1 MIDWEPYGPIYSVAP
16 GIKKI
21 KDLPIIEY
29 DEHEE
34 RYLSLK
40 QKCKENIFID
50 DYFTKEISGT
60 EYNFFYGDV
69 SLSVRGDFNFASI
82 QSLSGDI
89 IQPDYLTYSERCIPP
104 NSEYEGNF
112 KGLKILEGS
121 CYSIYMEEKP
131 EMQIYEKKFLDDT
144 PNTDLTEEE
153 KGYFREV
160 VKRAC
165 VNEEWD
171 ELLKP
176 PSVDEQVE
184 DFIKEFFED
193 TESEELEQ
201 KDYLEE
207 FFKELEED
215 SDT

>member
-1 MIDWEPYGPIYSVAP
+1 MEI
-16 GIKKI
+16 IKFNAFDTEGKLVYCSYRKFEKGEKGTQI
-21 KDLPIIEY
+21 ERSLPFDKFIE
-29 DEHEE
+29 
-34 RYLSLK
+34 S
-40 QKCKENIFID
+40 EN
-50 DYFTKEISGT
+50 KLGE
-60 EYNFFYGDV
+60 
-69 SLSVRGDFNFASI
+69 
-82 QSLSGDI
+82 
-89 IQPDYLTYSERCIPP
+89 
-104 NSEYEGNF
+104 
-112 KGLKILEGS
+112 ILEGS
-121 CYSIYMEEKP
+121 CYSVYMEEKP

-160 VKRAC
+160 VKRAF
-165 VNEEWD
+165 VNEELD

-184 DFIKEFFED
+184 YFIKEFFED

>member
-1 MIDWEPYGPIYSVAP
+1 MEIVKFNAFDTEGKLVYCSYRKFEKGEKGTQIERS
-16 GIKKI
+16 
-21 KDLPIIEY
+21 LPFDKFIES
-29 DEHEE
+29 E
-34 RYLSLK
+34 
-40 QKCKENIFID
+40 
-50 DYFTKEISGT
+50 TKLGE
-60 EYNFFYGDV
+60 
-69 SLSVRGDFNFASI
+69 
-82 QSLSGDI
+82 
-89 IQPDYLTYSERCIPP
+89 
-104 NSEYEGNF
+104 
-112 KGLKILEGS
+112 ILEGS
-121 CYSIYMEEKP
+121 CYSVYMEEKP
-131 EMQIYEKKFLDDT
+131 EMQVYEKKFLDDT

-153 KGYFREV
+153 KDYFREV

>member
-1 MIDWEPYGPIYSVAP
+1 MEI
-16 GIKKI
+16 IKFNAFDTEGKLVYCSYRKFEKGEKGTQI
-21 KDLPIIEY
+21 ERSLPFDKFIES
-29 DEHEE
+29 E
-34 RYLSLK
+34 
-40 QKCKENIFID
+40 
-50 DYFTKEISGT
+50 TKLGE
-60 EYNFFYGDV
+60 
-69 SLSVRGDFNFASI
+69 
-82 QSLSGDI
+82 
-89 IQPDYLTYSERCIPP
+89 
-104 NSEYEGNF
+104 
-112 KGLKILEGS
+112 ILEGS
-121 CYSIYMEEKP
+121 CYSVYMEEKP

-144 PNTDLTEEE
+144 PNTDLTEGE
-153 KGYFREV
+153 KDYFRDI

-193 TESEELEQ
+193 TGSEELEQ

-215 SDT
+215 SDK

>member
-1 MIDWEPYGPIYSVAP
+1 MEI
-16 GIKKI
+16 IKFNAFDTEGKLVYCSYRKFEKGEKGTQI
-21 KDLPIIEY
+21 ERSLPFDKFIES
-29 DEHEE
+29 E
-34 RYLSLK
+34 
-40 QKCKENIFID
+40 
-50 DYFTKEISGT
+50 TKLGE
-60 EYNFFYGDV
+60 
-69 SLSVRGDFNFASI
+69 
-82 QSLSGDI
+82 
-89 IQPDYLTYSERCIPP
+89 
-104 NSEYEGNF
+104 
-112 KGLKILEGS
+112 ILEGS
-121 CYSIYMEEKP
+121 CYSVYMEEKS

-153 KGYFREV
+153 KDYFRDI

-165 VNEEWD
+165 VDEEWD

-215 SDT
+215 SDK

>member
-1 MIDWEPYGPIYSVAP
+1 MEI
-16 GIKKI
+16 IKFNAFDTEGKLVYCSYRKFEKGEKGTQI
-21 KDLPIIEY
+21 ERSLPFDKFIE
-29 DEHEE
+29 
-34 RYLSLK
+34 S
-40 QKCKENIFID
+40 EN
-50 DYFTKEISGT
+50 KLGE
-60 EYNFFYGDV
+60 
-69 SLSVRGDFNFASI
+69 
-82 QSLSGDI
+82 
-89 IQPDYLTYSERCIPP
+89 
-104 NSEYEGNF
+104 
-112 KGLKILEGS
+112 ILEGS
-121 CYSIYMEEKP
+121 CYSVYMEEKS

-153 KGYFREV
+153 KDYFRDI

-165 VNEEWD
+165 VDEEWD

-215 SDT
+215 SDK